1 MNIEVGDLV
10 KVKKDSSLS
19 PALRFHYNKTGI
31 VMNTIDEDDHPDWV
45 ISERYDYIVL
55 FSDGTKGVFRF
66 CDLDVISKA
75 NEDNDI

>member
-1 MNIEVGDLV
+1 MSIEVGDLV

-31 VMNTIDEDDHPDWV
+31 VTDTIEEEEHPDWI

-55 FSDGTKGVFRF
+55 FSDGSKGVFRF

-75 NEDNDI
+75 NKE